1 MSVTS
6 KEVSEA
12 ASRVG
17 LGGRPLLV
25 HSSLRSFGHVLGGA
39 QAVIDGLLERGCTV
53 MVPTFLA
60 AYEIPPPEGERP
72 LRNGIDYDNYEV
84 VPTGTS
90 QVYSPDSNEIS
101 KSMGAI
107 PATVLAMSGR
117 LRSDH
122 PRQSFAAVG
131 PRAAELTAG
140 QSPLDVFAPIRNLSR
155 SDGMI
160 VLMGVGL
167 TRMTALH
174 LAEEMAGR
182 HLFRR
187 WANGPD
193 GKPMQVA
200 VGGCSA
206 GFDGLEPV
214 LSPLERQ
221 LVVGQSLWRIF
232 PAAEV
237 LERASKEIEANPQV
251 THCGRESCRHCD
263 DAIAGGAIIASG

>member
-1 MSVTS
+1 
-6 KEVSEA
+6 
-12 ASRVG
+12 
-17 LGGRPLLV
+17 
-25 HSSLRSFGHVLGGA
+25 
-39 QAVIDGLLERGCTV
+39 
-53 MVPTFLA
+53 MVPTFSLV
-60 AYEIPPPEGERP
+60 YEIPPPDGERP

-90 QVYSPDSNEIS
+90 HVYSPDSNEIN

-117 LRSDH
+117 NRSDH
-122 PRQSFAAVG
+122 PRHSFAAVG
-131 PRAAELTAG
+131 PCAAELIAG
-140 QSPLDVFAPIRNLSR
+140 QSPLDVFSPIRKLNR

-174 LAEEMAGR
+174 LAEQMAGR

-187 WANGPD
+187 WVNGQD

-200 VGGCSA
+200 VGGCSS
-206 GFDGLEPV
+206 GFHGLEPV

-232 PAAEV
+232 PAAE
-237 LERASKEIEANPQV
+237 LLKRGSKEIEANPQV
-251 THCGRESCRHCD
+251 THCGRETCRHCD
-263 DAIAGGAIIASG
+263 DAVAGGAIIASGLDLGQSS